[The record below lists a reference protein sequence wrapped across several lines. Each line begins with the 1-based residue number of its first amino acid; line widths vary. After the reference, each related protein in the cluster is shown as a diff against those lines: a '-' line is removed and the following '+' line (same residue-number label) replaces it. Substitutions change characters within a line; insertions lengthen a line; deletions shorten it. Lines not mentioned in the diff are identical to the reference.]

1 MSSMVRSIKRAN
13 ARKNGTFIPQKPL
26 REKGNRSFIDVIMST
41 MRMKKLTK
49 TMSKDSNK

>member
-26 REKGNRSFIDVIMST
+26 REKGNRSFIDVIM
-41 MRMKKLTK
+41 RMKKLTE
-49 TMSKDSNK
+49 TMPKDSNK